1 MTTGRGLVRTAELRP
16 GRAVVET
23 WGDTSVAHPLDRP
36 VRMML
41 QVAMLI
47 FTYTIVIGILN
58 GLDLVEFSRQQ
69 LLSHLHGGTLG
80 WMTLAILG
88 VTLWLF
94 GGATGGGGGGAAGS
108 VRPLAALAAV
118 AIAAYVLAFATTAGA
133 LRPLAGVA
141 TLVALAGFAA
151 FAYRRAGAIDLTV
164 PHLLVLIGLTSSLIG
179 GAFGVF
185 NGLAIAFAW
194 DGAPAVLFE
203 AHPATM
209 EVGFIIPTAM
219 ALAEW
224 GVRRGHLET
233 PITRAGKAQA
243 GLMLLAFLWVLGF
256 TLLDQPEVAGMGI
269 VFAIIGLIVFYARLG
284 RSLRATSPTTRSP
297 ERHALVG
304 ALWLGVTIVY
314 IFVIIQMAGGDFGAI
329 PRERLITFIH
339 LMAIG
344 ATTNALLAF
353 VVHLSRRVSPAGV
366 VDDVVFW
373 GVNVGLAGF
382 AFALTAELPG
392 LYAVFVPVMG
402 LGLLVAIAAHLGPLR
417 REPPPAA
424 TAAPHLTHD
433 RPGAPAR

>member
-1 MTTGRGLVRTAELRP
+1 
-16 GRAVVET
+16 VET

-47 FTYTIVIGILN
+47 FAYTIVIGILN

-94 GGATGGGGGGAAGS
+94 GGARTGGARTGRAPGGAARS
-108 VRPLAALAAV
+108 VRPLAALATV

-133 LRPLAGVA
+133 LRPLAGIA

-151 FAYRRAGAIDLTV
+151 FAYRRAGELDLTV
-164 PHLLVLIGLTSSLIG
+164 PHLLVLLGLTSSLLG

-185 NGLAIAFAW
+185 NGLAIAFSW

-224 GVRRGHLET
+224 GVRRGQLET
-233 PITRAGKAQA
+233 AMTRAGRAQA

-256 TLLDQPEVAGMGI
+256 TLLGQPEIAGMGI
-269 VFAIIGLIVFYARLG
+269 VFAIIGLIVFYARIG
-284 RSLRATSPTTRSP
+284 RSLRTTSPTARSP
-297 ERHALVG
+297 ERHALAG

-314 IFVIIQMAGGDFGAI
+314 IFVVIQMAGGDFGAI
-329 PRERLITFIH
+329 PRARLITFIH

-366 VDDVVFW
+366 VDDVAFW
-373 GVNVGLAGF
+373 GVNIGLAGF
-382 AFALTAELPG
+382 AFALTAEVSG

-402 LGLLVAIAAHLGPLR
+402 LGLLVAIVAHLGPLR

-424 TAAPHLTHD
+424 TAAPPLTHD
-433 RPGAPAR
+433 RPGAPAL

>member
-1 MTTGRGLVRTAELRP
+1 
-16 GRAVVET
+16 VES
-23 WGDTSVAHPLDRP
+23 WSDTSIAHPLDRP
-36 VRMML
+36 VRRML
-41 QVAMLI
+41 QVAMVI
-47 FTYTIVIGILN
+47 FAYTIVIGILN
-58 GLDLVEFSRQQ
+58 GLDIVEFSRQQ

-94 GGATGGGGGGAAGS
+94 GDRSGTDAADGS
-108 VRPLAALAAV
+108 VRPLATLAAV

-133 LRPLAGVA
+133 LRPLAGLA

-151 FAYRRAGAIDLTV
+151 FAFRRAGAMDLSV
-164 PHLLVLIGLTSSLIG
+164 PHWLVLIGLTSSLLG

-185 NGLAIAFAW
+185 NGLAMAFSW
-194 DGAPAVLFE
+194 DWAPAVLFE

-209 EVGFIIPTAM
+209 EVGFIIPVAM

-233 PITRAGKAQA
+233 PLTRGGRAQA

-256 TLLDQPEVAGMGI
+256 TLLGQPEVAGMGI
-269 VFAIIGLIVFYARLG
+269 VFAIIGLVVFYVRVGRL
-284 RSLRATSPTTRSP
+284 LRATSPTTRSA
-297 ERHALVG
+297 ERHAMAG

-314 IFVIIQMAGGDFGAI
+314 IFVAIQLAGGDFVAI
-329 PRERLITFIH
+329 PRERLIAFIH
-339 LMAIG
+339 LMGVG

-353 VVHLSRRVSPAGV
+353 VVHLSRRVSRTSA

-382 AFALTAELPG
+382 AFALTAEMPG
-392 LYAVFVPVMG
+392 LYALFVPVMG
-402 LGLLVAIAAHLGPLR
+402 LGLLVAIGAHLGPLR
-417 REPPPAA
+417 HEPPPAA
-424 TAAPHLTHD
+424 PATPARAHD
-433 RPGAPAR
+433 RPSAPAL

>member
-1 MTTGRGLVRTAELRP
+1 
-16 GRAVVET
+16 VET
-23 WGDTSVAHPLDRP
+23 WTDSSLAHPLDRP

-47 FTYTIVIGILN
+47 FAYTIVIGLLN

-94 GGATGGGGGGAAGS
+94 GGVTAGATGTGADRSA
-108 VRPLAALAAV
+108 RPLATLAAA

-133 LRPLAGVA
+133 LRPLAGLA

-151 FAYRRAGAIDLTV
+151 FAYRRASEIDLTV
-164 PHLLVLIGLTSSLIG
+164 PHLLVLLGLTSSLLG

-185 NGLAIAFAW
+185 NGLAMAFAW
-194 DGAPAVLFE
+194 DWAPTVLFE

-233 PITRAGKAQA
+233 VITRAGKAQV
-243 GLMLLAFLWVLGF
+243 GLMLLAFSWVLGF

-269 VFAIIGLIVFYARLG
+269 LFAIVGLVVFYARVG
-284 RSLRATSPTTRSP
+284 RLLRATSPTARGA
-297 ERHALVG
+297 ERHSLAG
-304 ALWLGVTIVY
+304 ALWLGITIVY
-314 IFVIIQMAGGDFGAI
+314 IFVAIQLAGGDFSAI
-329 PRERLITFIH
+329 PRGRLIAFIH
-339 LMAIG
+339 LMAVG

-353 VVHLSRRVSPAGV
+353 VVYLSRRVSPAGV

-392 LYAVFVPVMG
+392 LYTVFVPVMG

-417 REPPPAA
+417 RQPPPATTA
-424 TAAPHLTHD
+424 TPHRTHD
-433 RPGAPAR
+433 RPGAPAL